1 MLSTSERVAVGH
13 YSHANRPRRIS
24 GRAQET
30 DRGGS
35 WDRVLQRTVGNLT
48 CLWQITRYNCICL
61 TEPGHAGMKG
71 FMNDE
76 PKKFARWR
84 KDMVDRQIIARGV
97 TDPLVI
103 RAMTEVPRHLFVSE
117 ALVDSAYG
125 DFPLPI
131 GEGQTISQPYI
142 IAEMTQSLELK
153 GSERVLEIGTGSGYQ
168 AAILAHMVYRV
179 YTIERNHPLFLQTR
193 QLFDRLRIHNVVTRY
208 SDGTQGWKE
217 ESPFDA
223 IIVTAGGNKI
233 PSPLVD
239 QLAPGG
245 RLVLPVGGHFSQE
258 LIKLTRTD
266 TGIKQENLGGCR
278 FVKLIGQHGWNE

>member
-1 MLSTSERVAVGH
+1 
-13 YSHANRPRRIS
+13 
-24 GRAQET
+24 
-30 DRGGS
+30 
-35 WDRVLQRTVGNLT
+35 
-48 CLWQITRYNCICL
+48 
-61 TEPGHAGMKG
+61 
-71 FMNDE
+71 
-76 PKKFARWR
+76 
-84 KDMVDRQIIARGV
+84 
-97 TDPLVI
+97 
-103 RAMTEVPRHLFVSE
+103 VPRHLFVSE

-193 QLFDRLRIHNVVTRY
+193 QLFDRLRMHNVVTRY

-245 RLVLPVGGHFSQE
+245 RLVMPVGGHFSQE

>member
-1 MLSTSERVAVGH
+1 
-13 YSHANRPRRIS
+13 
-24 GRAQET
+24 
-30 DRGGS
+30 
-35 WDRVLQRTVGNLT
+35 
-48 CLWQITRYNCICL
+48 
-61 TEPGHAGMKG
+61 MKG

-179 YTIERNHPLFLQTR
+179 YTIERNHSLFLQTR